1 MRVDSGGVGVEV
13 DVAGEPGASAVLLL
27 HGFPDCSRLWRH
39 QAPALLDAGFRVV
52 AIDQRGFGR
61 SDRPARTEQY
71 SLLEAAGD
79 VAAVLDAL
87 QVDRAHV
94 VGHDFGAAL
103 AWVVATFLP
112 DRVDHLVALSVG
124 HPAAFRLTALE
135 QARRSWYMLLFVQPD
150 IAEAWLRADDW
161 ANLRAWSRHPDIDA
175 VIAHFESPDADG
187 DPDGPDRL
195 TSALN
200 WYRANV
206 PVESWVAPAPEL
218 PPVAA
223 PTMGIWSAR
232 DFALTEAQMTGSGEF
247 VAGPWR
253 YERIED
259 AGHWMQLDAPDR
271 LNELLVDFLPA

>member
-1 MRVDSGGVGVEV
+1 MRVDSGGVGIEV
-13 DVAGEPGASAVLLL
+13 DVAGEPGARTVLLL

-39 QAPALLDAGFRVV
+39 QIPALLDAGFRVA

-61 SDRPARTEQY
+61 SDRPARLEQY

-87 QVDRAHV
+87 EVERAHV

-112 DRVDHLVALSVG
+112 DRVDHLVTLSVG
-124 HPAAFRLTALE
+124 HPAAFRLTAFE
-135 QARRSWYMLLFVQPD
+135 QASRSWYMLLFAQPE
-150 IAEAWLRADDW
+150 IAETWLRADDW
-161 ANLRAWSRHPDIDA
+161 ANLRAWSHHPDIDA
-175 VIAHFESPDADG
+175 VISHFEIAGAGAEPA
-187 DPDGPDRL
+187 GPDRL

-206 PVESWVAPAPEL
+206 PVESWVAAAPEL

-223 PTMGIWSAR
+223 PAMGVWSAG
-232 DFALTEAQMTGSGEF
+232 DFALTEAQMVTSGEF

-259 AGHWMQLDAPDR
+259 AGHWMQLEAPAR